1 MEMPRFSRFI
11 VRCSTFLRKE
21 LATVLRQPRLILTL
35 ILGPFLIM
43 LLFGFAFR
51 KEGRSL
57 RTLFVINSD
66 SPFVQQVEE
75 FAETIGPAII
85 YEGILP
91 NRDEALGKL
100 ARNEVDMVIIV
111 PDNPME
117 TISNN
122 EQAVLEMYHNEIDPI
137 QVDYVRQVGSLYVNA
152 VNRKVLQT
160 VTAENQEEAGT
171 LQDNLEA
178 AQSSAKAY
186 REALA
191 AGNAAAAAT
200 EKENLNT
207 NLVALRLL
215 AGASLGVMEGT
226 NSTFGDGTTT
236 EPNQNA
242 DTLATLDT
250 LIEGLNSTPAPT
262 TEAEMQR
269 QEQEAAEI
277 ENNIAELNTTLS
289 EFQNM
294 DPNVITSPFT
304 VDTKS
309 VTGIELELTDFFIP
323 AVIVLLLQHLFVTF
337 GAMSIVQERRTGAL
351 ELFRT
356 SPISA
361 FEVLF
366 GKTLSFFTFGL
377 FVAAAITLLVVYVL
391 KSPMIGT
398 WTNYVIAVVVLLLT
412 SLAVGFFI
420 SLISEND
427 TQAVQFS
434 MLLLLASIFFSGFFL
449 DLRLMWE
456 PMRAFSFILPA
467 TYGINIMHDV
477 MLRGLPLPLIYLG
490 GLALIGLLLFLADW
504 FIMRRLMQTR

>member
-1 MEMPRFSRFI
+1 MTSLSRFI
-11 VRCSTFLRKE
+11 VRATTFLRKE
-21 LATVLRQPRLILTL
+21 LATVFRQPRLILTL

-43 LLFGFAFR
+43 LMFGFAFQ

-57 RTLFVINSD
+57 RTLFVVNPD
-66 SPFVQQVEE
+66 SPFAAQVEE
-75 FAETIGPAII
+75 FAQTIGPAII
-85 YEGILP
+85 YQGIIP
-91 NRDEALGKL
+91 SRDEALAKL
-100 ARNEVDMVIIV
+100 ARNEVDMVIVV
-111 PDNPME
+111 PDDPMQ
-117 TISNN
+117 TIRDNK
-122 EQAVLEMYHNEIDPI
+122 QAVLEMYHNEIDPI
-137 QVDYVRQVGSLYVNA
+137 QVDYVRQVGNLYVSA
-152 VNRKVLQT
+152 LNRKILRT
-160 VTAENQEEAGT
+160 VTSENQEEAGT
-171 LQDNLEA
+171 LQDKLEA
-178 AQSSAKAY
+178 AQASAKAY

-191 AGNAAAAAT
+191 ARNAAAAAT

-226 NSTFGDGTTT
+226 NSTFGAGATPQ
-236 EPNQNA
+236 PNQNA
-242 DTLATLDT
+242 DALANLDA
-250 LIEGLNSTPAPT
+250 LIQGLNSSPDPT

-269 QEQEAAEI
+269 QEQDAAEI
-277 ENNIAELNTTLS
+277 ENSIAELNTSLS
-289 EFQNM
+289 DFRNM

-309 VTGIELELTDFFIP
+309 ATGIELELTDFFVP

-337 GAMSIVQERRTGAL
+337 AAMSIVQERRAGTM
-351 ELFRT
+351 ELFKT

-361 FEVLF
+361 FEILF

-377 FVAAAITLLVVYVL
+377 VIAATITLLVVYVL
-391 KSPMIGT
+391 GSPMIGT
-398 WTNYVIAVVVLLLT
+398 WTNYIIAVVVLLLT

-456 PMRAFSFILPA
+456 PMKAFSFILPA
-467 TYGINIMHDV
+467 TYGINIMHNV
-477 MLRGLPLPLIYLG
+477 MLRGLPLPLVYIG
-490 GLALIGLLLFLADW
+490 GLAAIGLILFLADW
-504 FIMRRLMQTR
+504 LIMRRLMQTR